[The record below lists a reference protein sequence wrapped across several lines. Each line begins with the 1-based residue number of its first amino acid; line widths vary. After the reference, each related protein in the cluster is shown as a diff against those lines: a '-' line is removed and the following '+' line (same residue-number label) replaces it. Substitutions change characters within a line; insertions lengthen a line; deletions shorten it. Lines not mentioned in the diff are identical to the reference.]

1 VLHRSLR
8 KVVSFSCLELVGESA
23 EGWKDAAEDAL
34 VEAAKTVRSI
44 VGVDIVGC
52 TAKVEK
58 NKIVSYRANV
68 KIAFIA
74 KRP

>member
-1 VLHRSLR
+1 MT
-8 KVVSFSCLELVGESA
+8 VVKIIELVGSST
-23 EGWKDAAEDAL
+23 EGWQEAAEDAL
-34 VEAAKTVRSI
+34 MEATKTVRHI
-44 VGVDIVGC
+44 VGMDVVGW

-74 KRP
+74 ERA